1 MARRARCVGVKAA
14 NSRIAH
20 RHVHRWH
27 GWIEG
32 DAKDRTVR
40 QNAVSAGHVNPVR
53 LGGDAG
59 AKVEANLHVAIVS
72 SDDSDALI
80 LR

>member
-14 NSRIAH
+14 NSRVAN
-20 RHVHRWH
+20 RHVRGWH

-40 QNAVSAGHVNPVR
+40 QNAVSAGHVHPVP
-53 LGGDAG
+53 LVSDSGT
-59 AKVEANLHVAIVS
+59 KVEANLHVAIVR